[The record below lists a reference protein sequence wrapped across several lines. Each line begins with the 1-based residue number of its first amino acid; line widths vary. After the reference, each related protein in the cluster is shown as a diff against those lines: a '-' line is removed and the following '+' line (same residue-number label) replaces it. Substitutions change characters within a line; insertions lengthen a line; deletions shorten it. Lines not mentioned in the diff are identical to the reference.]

1 MAAAPVP
8 PPSSKPPAGA
18 VRRLGR
24 FELLKLLG
32 KSARSMVWL
41 VNDPRSQQELVL
53 AIPRH
58 QPPDAAAMERWTQG
72 VRKAARLNHPHLA
85 HVVEVGEQE
94 RWPYVAY
101 DRANGATL
109 AEKLT
114 SQGLPAVDVARCAI
128 QALDGLAFAHEAG
141 VVHRDLQ
148 LHMLMLSEQGTLR
161 VLGFETAFEDDETD
175 GDAPTGARSL
185 SIDPNQLRAQRDAAQ
200 RDVLAVGLL
209 MHHLLVGAP
218 PLEEPDVARAIG
230 RLPPVGQEFV
240 RLPWSLPRPVPE
252 PLRAIVNR
260 STDRQER
267 QRYRN
272 ARTFAHALQGW
283 LDAESNQGGGPMA
296 LLLDRVRAIGPL
308 PALPGGTVR
317 AAKLLKM
324 ERERTNELAELVLRD
339 LALAFELLRA
349 VNTAKVRG
357 TQVAGNGPVLTVRRA
372 IAMIGLEGVQRAAQG
387 LRPWPGPLDAQGAR
401 DLQALIERVKRAGRI
416 AQSLRPAGYDAEV
429 VYLVTL
435 LQSLGRLVVQYHFPD
450 EAAQI
455 RRLMLP
461 EPSPKPGEPPLPGMT
476 EENAAFAVL
485 GADIE
490 ALGAAVARQWGMDD
504 EVMHM
509 IRRLPGDK
517 PVRQLDGDG
526 DVLRAVGSLGNEVAD
541 AIGLP
546 AQQVTPALARVAQRY
561 GRALNLTLKDIQ
573 EAVQIALNGG
583 SGDGLA
589 GADDDELEETAGA
602 AEKAMAKTQPM
613 PLDAAAQDEETLTGD
628 ER

>member
-1 MAAAPVP
+1 MGAAPVP
-8 PPSSKPPAGA
+8 PSPKNAAAGN
-18 VRRLGR
+18 RRLGR

-32 KSARSMVWL
+32 KSARSMVWH
-41 VNDPRSQQELVL
+41 VNDPRSGQELVL
-53 AIPRH
+53 VIPR
-58 QPPDAAAMERWTQG
+58 QPPGDAEAMERWMQR

-85 HVVEVGEQE
+85 HVVEIGEQE

-101 DRANGATL
+101 DRANGLTL
-109 AEKLT
+109 AEMLGA
-114 SQGLPAVDVARCAI
+114 QGLPAIDAARWMV

-148 LHMLMLSEQGTLR
+148 PHMLVASEQGTLR
-161 VLGFETAFEDDETD
+161 VLGFEAALEAAEQPGET
-175 GDAPTGARSL
+175 PTLARSL
-185 SIDPNQLRAQRDAAQ
+185 SIDPHQLRAQRDAAQ
-200 RDVLAVGLL
+200 RDVLAMGLV
-209 MHHLLVGAP
+209 MHQLLVGAP
-218 PLEEPDVARAIG
+218 ALEEPDVGRQIE
-230 RLPPVGQEFV
+230 RLPPLGPEFV

-267 QRYRN
+267 QRYRT
-272 ARTFAHALQGW
+272 ARTFAHALSGW

-317 AAKLLKM
+317 AARLLRM

-339 LALAFELLRA
+339 LALAFELLRT

-455 RRLMLP
+455 RRLMQP
-461 EPSPKPGEPPLPGMT
+461 EPSPKPGDPPLPGMT
-476 EENAAFAVL
+476 EETAAFAVL

-490 ALGAAVARQWGMDD
+490 TLGAAVARQWGMDD

-509 IRRLPGDK
+509 IRRLPVDK

-526 DVLRAVGSLGNEVAD
+526 DLLRAVGSLGNEVVD

-546 AQQVTPALARVAQRY
+546 AAQVTPALARVAQRY
-561 GRALNLTLKDIQ
+561 GRALDVTLKDLQ
-573 EAVQIALNGG
+573 EAVQIALHG
-583 SGDGLA
+583 GDGDELV
-589 GADDDELEETAGA
+589 GDREEDDEPA
-602 AEKAMAKTQPM
+602 AHERAMAKTQPM
-613 PLDAAAQDEETLTGD
+613 PMDGAPADEESLTGD
-628 ER
+628 QR

>member
-1 MAAAPVP
+1 MAATPVP
-8 PPSSKPPAGA
+8 PPSKTPAAA

-24 FELLKLLG
+24 FELHKLLG

-41 VNDPRSQQELVL
+41 VHDPRLEQDLVL
-53 AIPRH
+53 VIPRT
-58 QPPDAAAMERWTQG
+58 QPADAQTAERWAQG

-85 HVVEVGEQE
+85 HVVEIGEQD

-101 DRANGATL
+101 DRAAGPTL
-109 AEKLT
+109 AEKL
-114 SQGLPAVDVARCAI
+114 SAQGLPAVEVARWMV

-148 LHMLMLSEQGTLR
+148 PHMLTVSEQGTVR
-161 VLGFETAFEDDETD
+161 VLGFEVALDAAEAA
-175 GDAPTGARSL
+175 GDTPTLARSL
-185 SIDPNQLRAQRDAAQ
+185 SVDPNQLRAQRDAAQ
-200 RDVLAVGLL
+200 RDVLALGLV
-209 MHHLLVGAP
+209 MHQSLVGAP
-218 PLEEPDVARAIG
+218 ALEEPDIG
-230 RLPPVGQEFV
+230 KALERLPPWGQEFV
-240 RLPWSLPRPVPE
+240 RLPWSMARPVPE

-260 STDRQER
+260 STERQER
-267 QRYRN
+267 QRYRT
-272 ARTFAHALQGW
+272 ARTFAHALSGW
-283 LDAESNQGGGPMA
+283 LDAESNQGGGPLA
-296 LLLDRVRAIGPL
+296 VLLDRVRAVGPL

-372 IAMIGLEGVQRAAQG
+372 IAMIGLEGVQRAAQS
-387 LRPWPGPLDAQGAR
+387 LRPWPGPLDAQGAK
-401 DLQALIERVKRAGRI
+401 DLNALIERVKRAGRI

-450 EAAQI
+450 ESAQV
-455 RRLMLP
+455 RRLMQP
-461 EPSPKPGEPPLPGMT
+461 EPAGKAGEPDLPGMT

-485 GADIE
+485 GADVE
-490 ALGAAVARQWGMDD
+490 TLGAAVARQWGMDD

-509 IRRLPGDK
+509 IRRLPNDK
-517 PVRQLDGDG
+517 PVRTLEGDG
-526 DVLRAVGSLGNEVAD
+526 DVLRAVGSLGNEVVD

-546 AQQVTPALARVAQRY
+546 AQQVTHALSRIAQRY
-561 GRALNLTLKDIQ
+561 GRALNVTLKDLQ
-573 EAVQIALNGG
+573 EAVQIALHGG
-583 SGDGLA
+583 DDDATVGGDEERELPA
-589 GADDDELEETAGA
+589 GAD
-602 AEKAMAKTQPM
+602 AKTMPM
-613 PLDAAAQDEETLTGD
+613 PIDDAAQHVETLTGD